1 MLTFEEV
8 QRKFDSYQLT
18 RNTSIACKFADNK
31 KMCALDDISPE
42 FVEEILEMA
51 KECYDEGYQAAIN
64 DIFHI

>member
-8 QRKFDSYQLT
+8 QNKFDSYQLK
-18 RNTSIACKFADNK
+18 RNKLIACKFADNK